1 MKRPVLSLAAS
12 LALSALVLAAPA
24 AAMPGMGSGNDPH
37 AAAAEKFAKMD
48 ADKDGCISEKE
59 FCAAYPNMQKAAFAA
74 IDTDKN
80 GCISEKEWYGFAV
93 DHARGRAGMPA
104 PEGQQ
109 PAPAAPAGNDMPLVM
124 PPAK

>member
-1 MKRPVLSLAAS
+1 MKRLV
-12 LALSALVLAAPA
+12 LALSVGLVLGALALTGSA
-24 AAMPGMGSGNDPH
+24 VAMPGMGSGNDPH

-48 ADKDGCISEKE
+48 ADKNGCISEKE

-74 IDTDKN
+74 IDTDKD

-93 DHARGRAGMPA
+93 DHAKGRAGMPA
-104 PEGQQ
+104 PQGQ